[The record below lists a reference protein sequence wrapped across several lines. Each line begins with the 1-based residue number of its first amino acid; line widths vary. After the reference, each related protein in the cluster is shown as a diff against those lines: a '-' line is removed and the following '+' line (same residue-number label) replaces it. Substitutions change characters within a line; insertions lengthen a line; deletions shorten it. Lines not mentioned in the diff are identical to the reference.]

1 MKSSFRLI
9 SAVSLPLML
18 AACSDKA
25 DNWGV
30 EGKIDGAEGKIV
42 YLESVNNGHWSAID
56 SVEIASDA
64 TFAFEKPRA
73 EFSDI
78 YRLTV
83 DGRSLYFPID
93 STETVNVAATL
104 VGFDTSSTISGS
116 SSADL
121 MQKVNRRIDSAVAA
135 GSAISAI
142 SDTLL
147 KRDLAEMLQANW
159 GGIVAYY
166 TINKTVGNLPLFDPA
181 RSFDRRVIN
190 AVANNFAS
198 SDPRANMLRN
208 RSLANQN
215 LYGST
220 RSIVVEEMLFPE
232 ISLRDKEGNTRS
244 LKEEW
249 EKGKVMV
256 VNFTIYGVD
265 ESPTFNLVLS
275 DAYNKYKDR
284 GMEIYQVVCDNDEYL
299 WLNAAKNI
307 PWISVY
313 NAPAQAASV
322 LSRYNVVSVPT
333 TFVISRDGQKIERV
347 EDISTLQNVLAKFF

>member
-1 MKSSFRLI
+1 MKITFRHI
-9 SAVSLPLML
+9 AVIALPLML
-18 AACSDKA
+18 ASCADKA
-25 DNWGV
+25 EKWGV
-30 EGKIDGAEGKIV
+30 GGKIDGAEGRLA
-42 YLESVNNGHWSAID
+42 YLESVNNGHWSVID
-56 SVEIASDA
+56 SVEVGPDA
-64 TFAFEKPRA
+64 TFAFEMPRA

-104 VGFDTSSTISGS
+104 DGFDTSSTISGS
-116 SSADL
+116 ISADL
-121 MQKVNRRIDSAVAA
+121 MQKINSRIDNAVAA
-135 GSAISAI
+135 GSAISAV

-147 KRDLAEMLQANW
+147 KRDLAGMLQANW

-190 AVANNFAS
+190 AVANNFAP
-198 SDPRANMLRN
+198 SDPRANMLKN
-208 RSLANQN
+208 QSLANRN

-244 LKEEW
+244 LIGEW

-256 VNFTIYGVD
+256 VNFTVYGAD
-265 ESPTFNLVLS
+265 ESPAFNLILS
-275 DAYNKYKDR
+275 EAYNKYKDR

-313 NAPAQAASV
+313 NTPAQAAQV
-322 LSRYNVVSVPT
+322 LSRYNVGSVPT

-347 EDISTLQNVLAKFF
+347 EDISTLQNVLAKFL